1 MLLKKSTKSFGPHI
15 LEKGKQTFNNYSIK
29 MEIPSSIINRTFV
42 SLRYR
47 NYRLVWLGSVTEHLG
62 EWMELVALLWL
73 VNELTHSPLMLTVVG
88 SCRYIPMII
97 FPVFGGMIADIVE
110 RRKLLIIALLGA
122 SALSITLAILVKT
135 GIIAV
140 WHIIVL
146 SLLSGVV
153 TSLNHPARHSIIPNL
168 VPKNDLLNA
177 ISLDSASVQ
186 ASRLASTPIAGLL
199 IAHFGVIIIF
209 GIRAIGTLSAV
220 CWLLFVNIKLKS
232 PPTNNTPLKNV
243 IDGLKYVR
251 SNILLLSMVPLYLLP
266 MLCQNTYSNFLPV
279 FATDILKI
287 GPTGYGILQGAP
299 GLGALISLISLAS
312 IGSKRIKGAALFLI
326 SGILG
331 ISFILFSTIHWPYLS
346 ILFLIIIGGMITSFM
361 TINTALIQS
370 QLSDAI
376 RGRVMSLREIAFG
389 IGPVGSLIFGAIA
402 ESYSILF
409 ALGILGM
416 LCILISISLFILLP
430 KVRTVIV

>member
-1 MLLKKSTKSFGPHI
+1 
-15 LEKGKQTFNNYSIK
+15 
-29 MEIPSSIINRTFV
+29 
-42 SLRYR
+42 
-47 NYRLVWLGSVTEHLG
+47 
-62 EWMELVALLWL
+62 MELVALLWL
-73 VNELTHSPLMLTVVG
+73 VNELTHSPLMLTIVG

-97 FPVFGGMIADIVE
+97 FPVFGGMVADIME

-146 SLLSGVV
+146 SLLNGVV
-153 TSLNHPARHSIIPNL
+153 TSLNNPARHSIIPNL
-168 VPKNDLLNA
+168 VPQNNLLNA

-186 ASRLASTPIAGLL
+186 DSRLASTPIAGLL

-220 CWLLFVNIKLKS
+220 CWLLFVNIKLNP

-279 FATDILKI
+279 FATDILKF
-287 GPTGYGILQGAP
+287 GPTGYGLFQGAP
-299 GLGALISLISLAS
+299 GLGALISLINLAS
-312 IGSKRIKGAALFLI
+312 IGSKRINGASLFLI

-331 ISFILFSTIHWPYLS
+331 ISFILFSKIHWPYLS

-361 TINTALIQS
+361 TINTALIQG
-370 QLSDAI
+370 QLLDAM

-389 IGPVGSLIFGAIA
+389 IGPIGSLIFGAIA
-402 ESYSILF
+402 ESYIILF

-416 LCILISISLFILLP
+416 LCILISISLFLLLP
-430 KVRTVIV
+430 KVRTVTV